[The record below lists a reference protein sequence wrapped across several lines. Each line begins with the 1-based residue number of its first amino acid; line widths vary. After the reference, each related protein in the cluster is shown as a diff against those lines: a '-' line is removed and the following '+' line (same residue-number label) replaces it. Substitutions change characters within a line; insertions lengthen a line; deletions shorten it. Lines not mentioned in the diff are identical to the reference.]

1 MTVAHSHLEKPN
13 VAVAHLYLSASG
25 LVGIDRMTQTLSLT
39 FDTLMITTCHH
50 LLKALTFSVI
60 SFKYHV
66 NETLCWSGT
75 LPLCLI
81 HVKLMHYST
90 ESARNNFEMILNLFF
105 VIHDIRISMK
115 ANQKERDIK

>member
-1 MTVAHSHLEKPN
+1 MFLTLTWKNQTWQLHTLTWKNQTWQLHTCLVLVRLWLGGYRSVDANIVLDIRYAH
-13 VAVAHLYLSASG
+13 
-25 LVGIDRMTQTLSLT
+25 
-39 FDTLMITTCHH
+39 MITKCHH

-81 HVKLMHYST
+81 HVKLLHYST
-90 ESARNNFEMILNLFF
+90 ESARNNFEMILSLFF
-105 VIHDIRISMK
+105 CYS
-115 ANQKERDIK
+115 

>member
-1 MTVAHSHLEKPN
+1 MK
-13 VAVAHLYLSASG
+13 
-25 LVGIDRMTQTLSLT
+25 
-39 FDTLMITTCHH
+39 TTCHH

-81 HVKLMHYST
+81 HVKLLHYST
-90 ESARNNFEMILNLFF
+90 EPARNNFEMILSLFF